1 VTPSTHFA
9 EPDRAHRR
17 RAQALGGSF
26 AVTSALLGATVLRL
40 SWRRVEQ
47 LQAPLP
53 VDAALV
59 TLTLAA
65 VGLALLALGW
75 TCALGA
81 AAAGAPGIGSVAGAG
96 ACRRR
101 PRSARVGALLLALT
115 LATPAAHAGPDRHG
129 VVTSSSAAPH
139 AAVPTGS
146 ETEEGQPE
154 APAPGVP
161 LPGWGDPAPTPTGP
175 ATGRPAP
182 ERDRCASRGADT
194 SRHVVVTRG
203 DTLWDIAADHLPAG
217 ASVAE
222 IAAHWPRWYARNHRT
237 IGSDPDLL
245 LPGQVLRP
253 PTPHSGASAPDPG
266 REECP

>member
-101 PRSARVGALLLALT
+101 DGETGRT
-115 LATPAAHAGPDRHG
+115 DATPHAFRAIGAFD
-129 VVTSSSAAPH
+129 SAAFIP
-139 AAVPTGS
+139 ATVRATVRAIRRRPTGRVS
-146 ETEEGQPE
+146 RETEMTDTRKCGQ
-154 APAPGVP
+154 
-161 LPGWGDPAPTPTGP
+161 
-175 ATGRPAP
+175 
-182 ERDRCASRGADT
+182 S
-194 SRHVVVTRG
+194 H
-203 DTLWDIAADHLPAG
+203 
-217 ASVAE
+217 
-222 IAAHWPRWYARNHRT
+222 
-237 IGSDPDLL
+237 
-245 LPGQVLRP
+245 LRP
-253 PTPHSGASAPDPG
+253 SPNRRGWTRAQ
-266 REECP
+266 